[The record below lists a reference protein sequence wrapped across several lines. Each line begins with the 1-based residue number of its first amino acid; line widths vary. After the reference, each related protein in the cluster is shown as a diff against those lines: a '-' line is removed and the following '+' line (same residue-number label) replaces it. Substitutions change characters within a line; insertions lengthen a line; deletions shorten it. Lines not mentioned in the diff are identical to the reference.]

1 MFSSSVKFLT
11 LLLWIASV
19 YTVAIYI
26 FTSGFLLRRQVLTNR
41 TECTTR
47 SCNQPPAIFQKA
59 VVILIDALKYDFCVH
74 NSSVVSPKPY
84 QNKMPIFNILSKPD
98 PVSGLSNGKLFK
110 FIADPPTTTM
120 QRLKGLTTGSLPT
133 FIDVS
138 SNFASYEITEDNII
152 DQMVKNNKRVVF
164 AGDDTWTSLYP
175 ESFTKTYPLPSFD
188 VWDLDTVDKEVKRVL
203 YSHLRTSNSWD
214 VFIGHFLGVDH
225 AGHKFGPSH
234 PEMTRKLKEMNL
246 MIEHTAKNLP
256 EDTLLLVFGDHGMTQ
271 DGDHGGDSDSEI
283 NAGLFAYSPK
293 LGLRTSTASQ
303 SVAQIDIVP
312 TLSLLLGVPIPFSNL
327 GAIIEDLFVPTALI
341 KDTHINGQHAR
352 QASYSSDNLMNFRL
366 SYIKSNVHQVYR
378 YLTAYLAQGGTFP
391 EQANSKIRTLA
402 SQVINRPGALSYK
415 QIVELFNTCKIFL
428 EHARSMCQ
436 SVWVEFNLSAM
447 GHGLNILFLH
457 TSVLMLLIL
466 KPGNRMLSHLVS
478 CTLIASSLF
487 IGAFIGVSFSFA
499 TGTNFY
505 TIVPGCAVSLSVL
518 VQGFALLWKLRQSLI
533 HIVKELLKAFNY
545 ESLLTSS
552 LFLATLLV
560 AFSNSFVIL
569 KAQTL
574 NFLLI
579 SLVISYLVKFRHL
592 DSVRKIPCLAIL
604 MTLGVLRLSSIY
616 VRCREEQGSECPQTD
631 FHKPLSTLPL
641 SAGQIY
647 KNWRYFFS
655 LVSLFLTCLSVHSI
669 LSRGGNLNG
678 VSVPVLTA
686 RYFPWVISMLIA
698 GYWALQAFPTAL
710 ISKLLPWQQNLL
722 AQLVLFLCV
731 LGIVLLVINPKLVY
745 LIPKKR
751 RLNQMVPKQENVATY
766 FNFIKANWKTTLSD
780 RPSNIMPVA
789 YGLGT
794 ALSATVLSITTM
806 FSLLS
811 MLLSGDGQCPAIF
824 HHLLG
829 CILIIVFTT
838 PLRLIS
844 SSNSTS
850 LFRVPFPCI
859 FLWYLLDSLAFFN
872 TGHQPTFPHIQW
884 SAAFVG
890 FAGTEFGGD
899 SWLSHLV
906 PIVLVGWN
914 TFSTAI
920 LSGIALPLLLLAPP
934 CLWLLIPSL
943 RPERDTDNEENGDVL
958 TGEDIFDE
966 LQKGEAVFL
975 DREEETRGAML
986 ILVCQYIVLKASKL
1000 FSAVLAAAVLRR
1012 HLMVW
1017 KIFAPNF
1024 IFEAVSFC
1032 VSLASVITG
1041 FLMFNRILSVMSRWY
1056 TKIQKS

>member
-1 MFSSSVKFLT
+1 M
-11 LLLWIASV
+11 
-19 YTVAIYI
+19 
-26 FTSGFLLRRQVLTNR
+26 G
-41 TECTTR
+41 
-47 SCNQPPAIFQKA
+47 
-59 VVILIDALKYDFCVH
+59 
-74 NSSVVSPKPY
+74 
-84 QNKMPIFNILSKPD
+84 
-98 PVSGLSNGKLFK
+98 
-110 FIADPPTTTM
+110 
-120 QRLKGLTTGSLPT
+120 
-133 FIDVS
+133 
-138 SNFASYEITEDNII
+138 
-152 DQMVKNNKRVVF
+152 
-164 AGDDTWTSLYP
+164 
-175 ESFTKTYPLPSFD
+175 
-188 VWDLDTVDKEVKRVL
+188 
-203 YSHLRTSNSWD
+203 
-214 VFIGHFLGVDH
+214 
-225 AGHKFGPSH
+225 
-234 PEMTRKLKEMNL
+234 
-246 MIEHTAKNLP
+246 
-256 EDTLLLVFGDHGMTQ
+256 
-271 DGDHGGDSDSEI
+271 
-283 NAGLFAYSPK
+283 
-293 LGLRTSTASQ
+293 
-303 SVAQIDIVP
+303 
-312 TLSLLLGVPIPFSNL
+312 
-327 GAIIEDLFVPTALI
+327 
-341 KDTHINGQHAR
+341 
-352 QASYSSDNLMNFRL
+352 
-366 SYIKSNVHQVYR
+366 
-378 YLTAYLAQGGTFP
+378 
-391 EQANSKIRTLA
+391 
-402 SQVINRPGALSYK
+402 
-415 QIVELFNTCKIFL
+415 
-428 EHARSMCQ
+428 
-436 SVWVEFNLSAM
+436 VWVEFNLGAM

-457 TSVLMLLIL
+457 TAVLLLLIL
-466 KPGNRMLSHLVS
+466 KPADRSLSHLVS
-478 CTLIASSLF
+478 CSLLTVFFF
-487 IGAFIGVSFSFA
+487 IGGFIGVTVSFVTGFSFSLV
-499 TGTNFY
+499 
-505 TIVPGCAVSLSVL
+505 VPGFAVSTSVL
-518 VQGFALLWKLRQSLI
+518 IQGLCLLWKLRQSLI
-533 HIVKELLKAFNY
+533 KIVKELILSVSIETVFL
-545 ESLLTSS
+545 SC
-552 LFLATLLV
+552 LFLSALLL
-560 AFSNSFVIL
+560 AFSNSFVVL
-569 KAQTL
+569 QAQALT
-574 NFLLI
+574 FLAV
-579 SLVISYLVKFRHL
+579 SLALSYLVKFRHQEI
-592 DSVRKIPCLAIL
+592 RKVPCIAVLICIGL
-604 MTLGVLRLSSIY
+604 LRLSSIY
-616 VRCREEQGSECPQTD
+616 VRCREEQGPDCPQTD
-631 FHKPLSTLPL
+631 FHKPLSTLP
-641 SAGQIY
+641 SQAGQVY
-647 KNWRYFFS
+647 KNWRYFFT
-655 LVSLFLTCLSVHSI
+655 LFSLFMTCLSLHSV
-669 LSRGGNLNG
+669 LTKGGNLNG
-678 VSVPVLTA
+678 ISFPVLTA
-686 RYFPWVISMLIA
+686 RYFPWIISLLISS
-698 GYWALQAFPTAL
+698 YWALQAFPSNL

-722 AQLVLFLCV
+722 AQLVYVLCC
-731 LGIVLLVINPKLVY
+731 LGIFVLVISPKLVY